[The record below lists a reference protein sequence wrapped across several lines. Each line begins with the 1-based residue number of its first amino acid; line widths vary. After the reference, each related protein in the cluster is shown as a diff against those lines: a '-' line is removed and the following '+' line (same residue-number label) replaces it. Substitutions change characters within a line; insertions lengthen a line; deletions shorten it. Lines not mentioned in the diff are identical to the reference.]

1 MAHIQVAR
9 AQLAGT
15 RGGRGGRKALE
26 AALAS
31 SDNSDF
37 VAFSD
42 TRLPLRRAIMA
53 VVGHAIYS
61 FARCGVQKSV
71 LLPHAYIGPK
81 ISNDIVAA
89 QS

>member
-42 TRLPLRRAIMA
+42 TRLPLEE
-53 VVGHAIYS
+53 
-61 FARCGVQKSV
+61 
-71 LLPHAYIGPK
+71 
-81 ISNDIVAA
+81 SNHGSSGSCDI
-89 QS
+89 